1 MAFEQRCGQRAPVRP
16 GWEGQ
21 AGAVGALRA
30 GVVGAHRVRGVGV
43 HWLPDPIAVHG
54 AGLGAEPQRWGQRQ
68 GHQVKLFAQQL
79 SLSGVLGGWR
89 PRFGDPD
96 SCDTLLP
103 AGSFLL

>member
-1 MAFEQRCGQRAPVRP
+1 MLRP
-16 GWEGQ
+16 GGVRVLRP
-21 AGAVGALRA
+21 GGVGALRA
-30 GVVGAHRVRGVGV
+30 GAVGAHRARVVGAHRVRGVGV

-89 PRFGDPD
+89 PRFV
-96 SCDTLLP
+96 
-103 AGSFLL
+103 